1 MKITSWFLGRAK
13 PKIINIFKEKN
24 YFLTFRR
31 INFNFE
37 KWLGSKV
44 VMQGPAKPLYGGSIP
59 PLASNSNEFMFNF
72 YINSENVFFFL
83 VKNKKNVIFSL
94 VLAFILLISFLTFS
108 FYQTKKQAVLSGE
121 IAVGFAYLEEKKL
134 DTALYHFEKAFNKS
148 NGFYK
153 AIAGIGV
160 IKSIPENLSRD
171 EKILNVLNIIKNY
184 SGNMVFKNLILST
197 FLSNA
202 SVFKPDSIKEADI
215 KKFETA
221 VEKINLPYFN
231 EALLNLYLNA
241 KRDQDFEKRIK
252 KSFDEKGDA
261 NESTAK
267 FNIKERYYL
276 LKSF

>member
-1 MKITSWFLGRAK
+1 M
-13 PKIINIFKEKN
+13 
-24 YFLTFRR
+24 
-31 INFNFE
+31 

-72 YINSENVFFFL
+72 YINSENVFLFL
-83 VKNKKNVIFSL
+83 LRNKKNVIFGL
-94 VLAFILLISFLTFS
+94 VLAFILLISSTIFS
-108 FYQTKKQAVLSGE
+108 FHETKKKALLSGE
-121 IAVGFAYLEEKKL
+121 IAVGFAYLDEKKA

-148 NGFYK
+148 GGFYK
-153 AIAGIGV
+153 AVAGVGV

-171 EKILNVLNIIKNY
+171 EKILNVLNIMKSY
-184 SGNMVFKNLILST
+184 SGNMVFKSLIIST

-202 SVFKPDSIKEADI
+202 SVFKPDIIKESDI
-215 KKFETA
+215 KKFETS
-221 VEKINLPYFN
+221 VEKMDIPYFD

-252 KSFDEKGDA
+252 KSLENKVEA
-261 NESTAK
+261 TESTSK

-276 LKSF
+276 LKSL